1 MSAQYQK
8 LAEFPAVLWEKDS
21 PVAVEQITLLRD
33 TYRGTNVVQISFRN
47 VCNTNIYGL
56 SIAITMKDF
65 SGRQVLKKDIV
76 YNYHGIEVGINKT
89 FGSNDYINVDEEA
102 KSFLIRVTRA
112 EFSEGASYRGNSLLK
127 PMSAPLPM
135 ETLGEFAEPFTE
147 KLRFLHPRM
156 KIICAPENKPN
167 FWRCCCGRFYPHSVE
182 SCPACKMSK
191 IGLEDTLKAVKQEKY
206 EREQAAILAERLRK
220 KKEEMAR
227 KAEEERIRLEKE
239 AEERRLAEEAEQK
252 RLKKQRLIR
261 RYTAALAAILLLFL
275 LVRFAPLLK
284 KAPEET
290 TEAIETTLVAEEPT
304 TEAPTEETTVAVAEV
319 PELPTPIAI
328 LGQDLADEDKNLV
341 LRLIG
346 MKASDLEKFEMIY
359 VTPEEESNY
368 LSGKVDNSLLGG
380 RSLSSLLITP
390 TLEGS
395 GLNIELFNITYCTEE
410 MYREALLEAGIT
422 DADVIV
428 AGPFKITGT
437 AALAGIMKAGEHFAE
452 VSANTETLETE
463 ASTEAETKTE

>member
-1 MSAQYQK
+1 MASQYQK
-8 LAEFPAVLWEKDS
+8 LAEFPTVLWEKDS
-21 PVAVEQITLLRD
+21 PVAVEQIVLHRD
-33 TYRGTNVVQISFRN
+33 TYRGTNVVQIIFRN

-65 SGRQVLKKDIV
+65 AGRPVLKKDIV

-89 FGSNDYINVDEEA
+89 FGANDYINVEQEA
-102 KSFLIRVTRA
+102 KTFQIRVTRA
-112 EFSEGASYRGNSLLK
+112 EFSDGAGFRGNSLLK
-127 PMSAPLPM
+127 PMPDPLPLESM
-135 ETLGEFAEPFTE
+135 GEFAEPFAE
-147 KLRFLHPRM
+147 KLKFLHPRM
-156 KIICAPENKPN
+156 KIACALESKPT

-182 SCPACKMSK
+182 TCPACKMSK
-191 IGLEDTLKAVKQEKY
+191 IALEDTLKAVKQEKY

-227 KAEEERIRLEKE
+227 KAEEERIRMEKE
-239 AEERRLAEEAEQK
+239 AEERRLAEEAEAK
-252 RLKKQRLIR
+252 RRKKQKIIK
-261 RYTAALAAILLLFL
+261 TCSAVLASILLLLL

-284 KAPEET
+284 KTEPEET
-290 TEAIETTLVAEEPT
+290 TEAPETILAETEPT
-304 TEAPTEETTVAVAEV
+304 TEAVVEETTVAVVEE

-328 LGQDLADEDKNLV
+328 LGQDLADEDKSLV

-346 MKASDLEKFEMIY
+346 MKESDLEQFEMII
-359 VTPEEESNY
+359 VTPEEEANY
-368 LSGKVDNSLLGG
+368 LSGKLEPSLIGG

-390 TLEGS
+390 TVEGS

-452 VSANTETLETE
+452 
-463 ASTEAETKTE
+463 